1 MRTVR
6 FLMRALSLAALIAA
20 VVAGTM
26 DSVNSVS
33 SSSVVMTSLG
43 NAWLNFDPEG
53 LTMAEISANSYVGS
67 DIWRPY
73 VAPVLAQP
81 AFAIFLGLELFFWMV
96 GYRKP
101 APFGRFS
108 AR

>member
-67 DIWRPY
+67 DTGNPRRSG
-73 VAPVLAQP
+73 VFLLDRARGRRGAPHS
-81 AFAIFLGLELFFWMV
+81 G
-96 GYRKP
+96 G
-101 APFGRFS
+101 
-108 AR
+108 